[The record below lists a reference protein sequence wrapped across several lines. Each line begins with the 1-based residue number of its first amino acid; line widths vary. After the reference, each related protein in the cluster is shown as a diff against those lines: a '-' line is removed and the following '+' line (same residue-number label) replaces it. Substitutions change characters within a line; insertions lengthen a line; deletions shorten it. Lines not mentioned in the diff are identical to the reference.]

1 MATMTVAK
9 LHKLLGEMVD
19 AGNGRR
25 PVCVN
30 KASFFHPLES
40 DGVAILD
47 VTEAKA
53 ETITMADDDG
63 WTAIN
68 KDGSEKTRKVFVLGG
83 GHRLDEVTPNALAQ
97 ADAACGVSP
106 GAECYTS
113 GTKRKE

>member
-1 MATMTVAK
+1 MATMTVAR
-9 LHKLLGEMVD
+9 LHKMLGKMVE

-30 KASFFHPLES
+30 KASFYHPLES

-53 ETITMADDDG
+53 ETIAMADDG
-63 WTAIN
+63 WTATN

-83 GHRLDEVTPNALAQ
+83 GH
-97 ADAACGVSP
+97 
-106 GAECYTS
+106 
-113 GTKRKE
+113 